1 MSRVVLPPV
10 SASAEAAPPRAAG
23 GGSMAVFCLYV
34 RASDTAHRCAP
45 GSSHPICVAD
55 IQQARCLPL
64 LPRVEPARGGLGR
77 QTGPEADV
85 WLSLLAEAARGEDV
99 AQKVRATRHLCLCRA
114 PVRKRECHGVRRG
127 GGFYACSTNTFKL
140 NYYEPPSGLRFIL
153 TTDLGAGDMRESL
166 RHIYS
171 NIYVE
176 YLSKNPL
183 WKPDEELTCPLFTQ
197 TLERYIATIS

>member
-1 MSRVVLPPV
+1 
-10 SASAEAAPPRAAG
+10 
-23 GGSMAVFCLYV
+23 MAVFCLYV
-34 RASDTAHRCAP
+34 RASAQRIVRT
-45 GSSHPICVAD
+45 GLIKQPICVAD

-64 LPRVEPARGGLGR
+64 LPRVEPACCGLGR

-99 AQKVRATRHLCLCRA
+99 AQNVRASATCACAVLLCASVDVTAC
-114 PVRKRECHGVRRG
+114 VRRG

-153 TTDLGAGDMRESL
+153 TTDLVAGDMRESL

>member
-1 MSRVVLPPV
+1 MSRV
-10 SASAEAAPPRAAG
+10 ASLREAEAARRR

-34 RASDTAHRCAP
+34 RAPTQRIVRT
-45 GSSHPICVAD
+45 GLITHPICVAD